1 MNKKNIKII
10 IIVLLIGVIYIGL
23 FAFFF
28 KDDKQDEKTSN
39 KGNVNS
45 SSVTKK
51 KNNKELYIILKNH
64 NIKKINNKNYT
75 DIDNDLIYTKYT
87 YDLYDEGNYVGKFT
101 SLYNND
107 QEYFFD
113 KNKNKYTPTGDFMAF
128 YGNIDYEVKKIVKSN
143 DLSLSDIEIVNKVL
157 TENDIQTGG
166 YNQNNLK
173 ITTDI
178 DNDGVDENIYKIDN
192 IFKLN
197 IEQESKSY
205 AFIFMQKNDEI
216 VYFYKYVDSIDQNI
230 STCSPYISGIVD
242 INKDNKNEIF
252 VGCSYY
258 SYIGTCYYV
267 YQYGDKITEISS
279 CNLKK

>member
-10 IIVLLIGVIYIGL
+10 IIVLLIGIIYIGL

-28 KDDKQDEKTSN
+28 KDNKQDKKTSN
-39 KGNVNS
+39 KENINS

-51 KNNKELYIILKNH
+51 KTNKELYIILKNH

-113 KNKNKYTPTGDFMAF
+113 KNKNKYNLTGDFMAF
-128 YGNIDYEVKKIVKSN
+128 YGNMDYEVKKIIKSN
-143 DLSLSDIEIVNKVL
+143 DLSPNDIEIVNKVL

-230 STCSPYISGIVD
+230 STCSPYIYGIVD

-252 VGCSYY
+252 VSCSYY

-267 YQYGDKITEISS
+267 YQYGDKIAEISS

>member
-10 IIVLLIGVIYIGL
+10 IIVLLIGIIYIGL

-28 KDDKQDEKTSN
+28 KDDKQDKKTSN
-39 KGNVNS
+39 KENINS
-45 SSVTKK
+45 SSETKK
-51 KNNKELYIILKNH
+51 KDNKELYIILKNH

-128 YGNIDYEVKKIVKSN
+128 YGNIDYEVKKIIKSN
-143 DLSLSDIEIVNKVL
+143 DLSPNDIEIVNKVL

-230 STCSPYISGIVD
+230 STCSPYIYGIVD

-252 VGCSYY
+252 VSCSYY

-267 YQYGDKITEISS
+267 YQYGDKIAEISS